1 MSIGEFARLS
11 RLSAKALRLYD
22 ELGLLPPAQVD
33 PDSGYRWYAA
43 GQLDNARLVA
53 SLRQIGV
60 PLAQI
65 QLILGL
71 EPEAAAAQVGA
82 YWSGAEADHAA
93 RRDLAGHLV
102 DRLTGKRNV
111 MYEVKVRDIPARSL
125 LCLLRHASNRQEV
138 WDLGKE
144 VIGMLKAQPP
154 PRVDGVAGAAFLIYY
169 GEVNQDS
176 DGPVE
181 LCVPVAPERAAAAA
195 AATRREPTHREA
207 YTRLRKAQV
216 ENPQILSNLDL
227 QGTRIGILAERG
239 GVTRQ
244 AAGQLVN
251 EIERCGYVQRKQAPE
266 DARATVV
273 QFTPKGRRLIA
284 AILELAAETE
294 ASFGELLGQREFDRV
309 RAGLVRIADAV
320 DPIGAFGVEDD

>member
-22 ELGLLPPAQVD
+22 ELELLPPAQVD

-43 GQLDNARLVA
+43 GQLDSARLVA

-65 QLILGL
+65 QLILSL

-93 RRDLAGHLV
+93 RRDLAGYLV
-102 DRLTGKRNV
+102 DRLTGKRSV

-125 LCLLRHASNRQEV
+125 LCLLRHASSEQEV
-138 WDLGKE
+138 WAMGKE
-144 VIGMLKAQPP
+144 VIGMLKTQPVP
-154 PRVDGVAGAAFLIYY
+154 VPRIEGVAGAAFLIYY

-181 LCVPVAPERAAAAA
+181 FCWPVP
-195 AATRREPTHREA
+195 
-207 YTRLRKAQV
+207 Q
-216 ENPQILSNLDL
+216 DL
-227 QGTRIGILAERG
+227 
-239 GVTRQ
+239 
-244 AAGQLVN
+244 AGQL
-251 EIERCGYVQRKQAPE
+251 A
-266 DARATVV
+266 
-273 QFTPKGRRLIA
+273 
-284 AILELAAETE
+284 
-294 ASFGELLGQREFDRV
+294 ASFPGLTLRTEPAHQEAYIHVDQDLPAAQWQAVSDWPGAWLAEQQRQPSDLGLRVTLLATTAPVTDASRRGGSDFALPLRD
-309 RAGLVRIADAV
+309 RAGAA
-320 DPIGAFGVEDD
+320 

>member
-1 MSIGEFARLS
+1 MDLMSIGEFARLS

-65 QLILGL
+65 QLILSL

-93 RRDLAGHLV
+93 RRDLAGYLV

-125 LCLLRHASNRQEV
+125 LCLLRHASNQQEV

-181 LCVPVAPERAAAAA
+181 FCWPVP
-195 AATRREPTHREA
+195 
-207 YTRLRKAQV
+207 Q
-216 ENPQILSNLDL
+216 DL
-227 QGTRIGILAERG
+227 
-239 GVTRQ
+239 
-244 AAGQLVN
+244 AGQLAASFPGLTLRT
-251 EIERCGYVQRKQAPE
+251 EPAHQEAYIQLPQDPMTAAQEQLIG
-266 DARATVV
+266 DS
-273 QFTPKGRRLIA
+273 FTA
-284 AILELAAETE
+284 WAAEQQRQSGDLPLRVTLLATTAPVTD
-294 ASFGELLGQREFDRV
+294 ASRSGGSDFALPLRD
-309 RAGLVRIADAV
+309 RAGAA
-320 DPIGAFGVEDD
+320 

>member
-1 MSIGEFARLS
+1 MDLMSIGEFARLS

-65 QLILGL
+65 QLILSL

-93 RRDLAGHLV
+93 RRDLAGYLV
-102 DRLTGKRNV
+102 DRLAGKRNV

-125 LCLLRHASNRQEV
+125 LCLLRHASNHQEV
-138 WDLGKE
+138 WAMGKE
-144 VIGMLKAQPP
+144 VIGMLKAQPVP
-154 PRVDGVAGAAFLIYY
+154 VPRIEGVAGAAFLIYY

-181 LCVPVAPERAAAAA
+181 FCWPVP
-195 AATRREPTHREA
+195 
-207 YTRLRKAQV
+207 Q
-216 ENPQILSNLDL
+216 DL
-227 QGTRIGILAERG
+227 
-239 GVTRQ
+239 
-244 AAGQLVN
+244 AGQL
-251 EIERCGYVQRKQAPE
+251 A
-266 DARATVV
+266 
-273 QFTPKGRRLIA
+273 
-284 AILELAAETE
+284 
-294 ASFGELLGQREFDRV
+294 ASFPGLTLRTEPAHQEAYVHLDQDPPAAQWQAVSDSALAWVAEQQRLPSDLGVRVTLLATTAPVTDASRRGGSDFALPLRD
-309 RAGLVRIADAV
+309 RAGAA
-320 DPIGAFGVEDD
+320 

>member
-1 MSIGEFARLS
+1 MDLMSIGEFARLS

-65 QLILGL
+65 QLILSL

-82 YWSGAEADHAA
+82 YWSEAEADHAG
-93 RRDLAGHLV
+93 RRDLAGYLV
-102 DRLTGKRNV
+102 NRLAGKRNV

-154 PRVDGVAGAAFLIYY
+154 PRVNGVAGAAFLIYY

-181 LCVPVAPERAAAAA
+181 FCWPVP
-195 AATRREPTHREA
+195 
-207 YTRLRKAQV
+207 Q
-216 ENPQILSNLDL
+216 DL
-227 QGTRIGILAERG
+227 
-239 GVTRQ
+239 
-244 AAGQLVN
+244 AGQLAASFPGLTLRTEPAHQEAYIHLGQDPVTAAQSQL
-251 EIERCGYVQRKQAPE
+251 VS
-266 DARATVV
+266 DSARAW
-273 QFTPKGRRLIA
+273 
-284 AILELAAETE
+284 AAEQQRQLSDLPLRVILLTTTAPVTD
-294 ASFGELLGQREFDRV
+294 ASRHGGSDFALPLRDQ
-309 RAGLVRIADAV
+309 AGAA
-320 DPIGAFGVEDD
+320 

>member
-1 MSIGEFARLS
+1 MDLMSIGEFARLS

-65 QLILGL
+65 QLILSL

-82 YWSGAEADHAA
+82 YWSGTEADHAA
-93 RRDLAGHLV
+93 RRDLAGYLV

-111 MYEVKVRDIPARSL
+111 MYEVAVRDIPARSL
-125 LCLLRHASNRQEV
+125 LCLLRHASTEQEV

-144 VIGMLKAQPP
+144 VIGMLKAQPVP
-154 PRVDGVAGAAFLIYY
+154 VPRIEGVAGAAFLVYY

-181 LCVPVAPERAAAAA
+181 FCWPVPQDLAGQLAASLPGLTLRTEPAHQEAYVHLDQDATAAQCAARRGLGHGLGGRAAAAA
-195 AATRREPTHREA
+195 
-207 YTRLRKAQV
+207 Q
-216 ENPQILSNLDL
+216 
-227 QGTRIGILAERG
+227 
-239 GVTRQ
+239 
-244 AAGQLVN
+244 
-251 EIERCGYVQRKQAPE
+251 
-266 DARATVV
+266 
-273 QFTPKGRRLIA
+273 
-284 AILELAAETE
+284 
-294 ASFGELLGQREFDRV
+294 
-309 RAGLVRIADAV
+309 
-320 DPIGAFGVEDD
+320 

>member
-1 MSIGEFARLS
+1 MDLMSIGEFARLS

-22 ELGLLPPAQVD
+22 ELGLLTPAQVD
-33 PDSGYRWYAA
+33 PDSSYRWYAA
-43 GQLDNARLVA
+43 GQLDHARLVA

-65 QLILGL
+65 QLILSL

-93 RRDLAGHLV
+93 RRDLAGYLA
-102 DRLTGKRNV
+102 DRLTRKGNV
-111 MYEVKVRDIPARSL
+111 RYEVKVREIPARSL
-125 LCLLRHASNRQEV
+125 LCLLRHASNQQEV

-181 LCVPVAPERAAAAA
+181 FCSPVA
-195 AATRREPTHREA
+195 
-207 YTRLRKAQV
+207 Q
-216 ENPQILSNLDL
+216 DL
-227 QGTRIGILAERG
+227 
-239 GVTRQ
+239 
-244 AAGQLVN
+244 AGQLAAGFPGLTLRTEPAHQEACIHLGQDPQTAAQSHLVD
-251 EIERCGYVQRKQAPE
+251 ESF
-266 DARATVV
+266 RAW
-273 QFTPKGRRLIA
+273 
-284 AILELAAETE
+284 AAEQ
-294 ASFGELLGQREFDRV
+294 QRQPVTCPHALPF
-309 RAGLVRIADAV
+309 
-320 DPIGAFGVEDD
+320 

>member
-60 PLAQI
+60 SLAQI
-65 QLILGL
+65 KVILRL

-82 YWSGAEADHAA
+82 YWSGAEGDHAA
-93 RRDLAGHLV
+93 RRDLAGYLV

-111 MYEVKVRDIPARSL
+111 MYEVKVRDVPARSV
-125 LCLLRHASNRQEV
+125 LCLLRHASTEQEV

-144 VIGMLKAQPP
+144 VLGMLKAQPVP
-154 PRVDGVAGAAFLIYY
+154 VPRIEGAAGAAFLVYY

-181 LCVPVAPERAAAAA
+181 FCFPVPPDQGGQLAASLPGLTLRTESA
-195 AATRREPTHREA
+195 HQEA
-207 YTRLRKAQV
+207 YAHLDQDATAAQWQLAGDSTLAWVTEQQRQPSDLGLRVTLLTTAAPV
-216 ENPQILSNLDL
+216 TDAS
-227 QGTRIGILAERG
+227 ERG
-239 GVTRQ
+239 GADIALPLRDRTG
-244 AAGQLVN
+244 AAST
-251 EIERCGYVQRKQAPE
+251 PE
-266 DARATVV
+266 A
-273 QFTPKGRRLIA
+273 
-284 AILELAAETE
+284 
-294 ASFGELLGQREFDRV
+294 
-309 RAGLVRIADAV
+309 
-320 DPIGAFGVEDD
+320 

>member
-1 MSIGEFARLS
+1 VDVMSIGEFARLS

-22 ELGLLPPAQVD
+22 ELGLLPPARVD

-65 QLILGL
+65 QLILSL

-93 RRDLAGHLV
+93 RRDLAGYLV

-125 LCLLRHASNRQEV
+125 LCLLRHASNHQEV
-138 WDLGKE
+138 WAMGKE
-144 VIGMLKAQPP
+144 VIGMLKAQPVP
-154 PRVDGVAGAAFLIYY
+154 VPRIEGVAGAAFLVYY

-181 LCVPVAPERAAAAA
+181 FCWPVP
-195 AATRREPTHREA
+195 
-207 YTRLRKAQV
+207 Q
-216 ENPQILSNLDL
+216 DL
-227 QGTRIGILAERG
+227 
-239 GVTRQ
+239 
-244 AAGQLVN
+244 AGQLAASFPALTLRT
-251 EIERCGYVQRKQAPE
+251 EPAHQEAYIHLGE
-266 DARATVV
+266 DPQTAAQPQLLDDTFRAW
-273 QFTPKGRRLIA
+273 
-284 AILELAAETE
+284 AAEQQRQPSDLPLRVTLLTTTAPVTD
-294 ASFGELLGQREFDRV
+294 ASRRGGSDFAVPLRD
-309 RAGLVRIADAV
+309 RAGAA
-320 DPIGAFGVEDD
+320 

>member
-11 RLSAKALRLYD
+11 RLSPKALRLYD

-43 GQLDNARLVA
+43 VQLDNARLVA

-65 QLILGL
+65 QLILSL

-82 YWSGAEADHAA
+82 YWSGAEAGHAA
-93 RRDLAGHLV
+93 RRDLAGYLV
-102 DRLTGKRNV
+102 DRLAGKRNV

-125 LCLLRHASNRQEV
+125 LCLLRHASSEQEV

-154 PRVDGVAGAAFLIYY
+154 PRVDDVAGAAFLIYY

-181 LCVPVAPERAAAAA
+181 FCWPVPQDLAGHLAGSFPGLTLR
-195 AATRREPTHREA
+195 TEPAHQEA
-207 YTRLRKAQV
+207 YIHLGQDAMAAVQSQLVSDSFAAWQAEQQRQPSDLPLRV
-216 ENPQILSNLDL
+216 TL
-227 QGTRIGILAERG
+227 LATTAPATDASRRG
-239 GVTRQ
+239 GSDFALPLRDRDG
-244 AAGQLVN
+244 AA
-251 EIERCGYVQRKQAPE
+251 
-266 DARATVV
+266 
-273 QFTPKGRRLIA
+273 
-284 AILELAAETE
+284 
-294 ASFGELLGQREFDRV
+294 
-309 RAGLVRIADAV
+309 
-320 DPIGAFGVEDD
+320 